1 MGAVYKR
8 EMRAYFTSFSA
19 YCFLA
24 AFFAIEGF
32 LFYVLYSNGS
42 TNVFA
47 IPFGYPLYLNL
58 FLVPVLTMRTIS
70 EDKRQKV
77 DQVLLTAPISV
88 TNVVMG
94 KFFACLTVFAIAY
107 APTLLFQTIV
117 SYFSR
122 TNWMLYLYSLLGT
135 MLLGAAIIAI
145 GIFVSSLT
153 ESTALAATLSI
164 VVNIVIAFASSIAEM
179 IGVDWITTAAKSIAM
194 TDRYVNFGESILSVP
209 DIVYF
214 VSIIAVF
221 LFLSVRSVEK
231 RRWA

>member
-1 MGAVYKR
+1 MSAIYKR

-47 IPFGYPLYLNL
+47 IPFGYPLYFTL

-88 TNVVMG
+88 SSVVMG
-94 KFFACLTVFAIAY
+94 KFWACMSIFGIAY
-107 APTLLFQTIV
+107 APTLIFQLIV
-117 SYFSR
+117 SYLST
-122 TNWMLYLYSLLGT
+122 TNWLLYIYALFGT

-179 IGVDWITTAAKSIAM
+179 IGVDWITKAAKSIAM
-194 TDRYVNFGESILSVP
+194 TDRYANFAESILSIP
-209 DIVYF
+209 DIIYF
-214 VSIIAVF
+214 ISITAVF
-221 LFLSVRSVEK
+221 LFLCVRSVEK

>member
-1 MGAVYKR
+1 MSAIYKR
-8 EMRAYFTSFSA
+8 EMRAYFTSLGA
-19 YCFLA
+19 YFFLA
-24 AFFAIEGF
+24 AFYAIEGF

-47 IPFGYPLYLNL
+47 IPFGYPLYFTL

-88 TNVVMG
+88 SSVIMG
-94 KFFACLTVFAIAY
+94 KFWACLSVFAIAY
-107 APTLLFQTIV
+107 APTLIFQTIV
-117 SYFSR
+117 SYYSA
-122 TNWMLYLYSLLGT
+122 TNWLLYFYSLLGT
-135 MLLGAAIIAI
+135 MLLGAAIISI

-179 IGVDWITTAAKSIAM
+179 IGVDWITKGAKFIAM
-194 TDRYVNFGESILSVP
+194 TDRYANFGESVLSVP
-209 DIVYF
+209 DVLYF
-214 VSIIAVF
+214 VSITVVF
-221 LFLSVRSVEK
+221 LFLCVRSVEK

>member
-47 IPFGYPLYLNL
+47 IPFGYPLYLTL

-77 DQVLLTAPISV
+77 DQVLLTAPVSV
-88 TNVVMG
+88 GSVVMG
-94 KFFACLTVFAIAY
+94 KFWACLTVFAIAY
-107 APTLLFQTIV
+107 APTLLFQIIV
-117 SYFSR
+117 SYFSS

-164 VVNIVIAFASSIAEM
+164 VVNIIVAFASAIAEM
-179 IGVDWITTAAKSIAM
+179 VGIDWITAAAKSIAM
-194 TDRYVNFGESILSVP
+194 TDRYVNFGESILSIP